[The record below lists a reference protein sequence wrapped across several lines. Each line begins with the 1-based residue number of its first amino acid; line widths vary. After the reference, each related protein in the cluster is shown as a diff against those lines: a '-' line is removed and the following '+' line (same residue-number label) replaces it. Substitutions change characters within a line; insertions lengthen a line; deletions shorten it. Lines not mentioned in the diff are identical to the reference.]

1 MSSVPTEQEL
11 RASATRLNVHGMDA
25 CGPRNS
31 NINECNASTSRPDA
45 RAKYPLESETF
56 FGF

>member
-45 RAKYPLESETF
+45 RDKMKYLKLNK
-56 FGF
+56 